1 MIERGFGG
9 SGGDGGEG
17 GEGGSGALGKAAPA
31 LAGDGETTSWLAL
44 TLVVVAATV
53 VPVVMA
59 PVVVVAVVAV
69 GCIFYRGVE
78 VADLGQW
85 RVQKLFPGTGAAGL
99 GGRGG
104 LSLTNR
110 GQDGADGDYVE
121 VAQ

>member
-1 MIERGFGG
+1 M
-9 SGGDGGEG
+9 S
-17 GEGGSGALGKAAPA
+17 
-31 LAGDGETTSWLAL
+31 AG
-44 TLVVVAATV
+44 
-53 VPVVMA
+53 
-59 PVVVVAVVAV
+59 
-69 GCIFYRGVE
+69 IFYRGIE

-85 RVQKLFPGTGAAGL
+85 RVQNIFPGTGAAGL